1 MATELTIQQRLDY
14 WTRKIGIG
22 STWLLQDFNTA
33 YLTVNKISFDSS
45 SKAIVVDYSMKE
57 TPGLIHTSEVGYF
70 LEYIVRSKVN

>member
-14 WTRKIGIG
+14 CARKIGIG

-33 YLTVNKISFDSS
+33 YLTVNRIYFDSN
-45 SKAIVVDYSMKE
+45 SKAVVVEYSMKE

-70 LEYIVRSKVN
+70 LEYIVHSKVN